1 MIFTIL
7 IIVFVLIGLL
17 VLHELGHF
25 VLAKKFGV
33 KVEEF
38 GIGIPPK
45 IIGKKIGETV
55 YSINLLPLG
64 AFVKLA
70 GEDEKNNDPRSFS
83 QKPISQRAL
92 IVLGGV
98 ISFWLISF
106 IIFTLVAGV
115 WGLPEQVSD
124 EFQGPAN
131 VQIIGIAENSPAEMN
146 GVKLGD
152 KIIGF
157 KFANQQ
163 IKIDKVKEVQTF
175 IKEHSGE
182 EIVLMIQR
190 GEDILSIN
198 LIPRK
203 TPPKE
208 QGAIGVSLA
217 RIVHSKANWYEA
229 PIKGAEITIKKT
241 IQIPIFLGFLFK
253 KALRGEKVE
262 GIEMVGPIGIGSIMG
277 QALKL
282 GIDSFLI
289 IIAMISISL
298 AVINI
303 MPIPAVDGGR
313 LLFLGIE
320 AIRKK
325 PISQPFEQK
334 INAISFFVLIFLMI
348 FVSIKDIVK
357 LF

>member
-25 VLAKKFGV
+25 ILAKKFGV

-38 GIGIPPK
+38 GIGIPPR
-45 IIGKKIGETV
+45 IIGKKIGETI

-98 ISFWLISF
+98 VSFWLISF
-106 IIFTLVAGV
+106 IIFTLVAGI

-124 EFQGPAN
+124 EFQGQAT
-131 VQIIGIAENSPAEMN
+131 VQIIGIAKDSPAEMN

-152 KIIGF
+152 EIIGF

-163 IKIDKVKEVQTF
+163 IKIDKVKEVQAF
-175 IKEHSGE
+175 IKEHSEE
-182 EIVLMIQR
+182 EIVLLVQR
-190 GEDILSIN
+190 GEDVLDIN
-198 LIPRK
+198 LVPRQSF
-203 TPPKE
+203 PE
-208 QGAIGVSLA
+208 NQGAIGVGLA
-217 RIVHSKANWYEA
+217 RVVYSKANWYEA

-241 IQIPIFLGFLFK
+241 IQIPMFLGFLFEK
-253 KALRGEKVE
+253 TLKGERIEGVE
-262 GIEMVGPIGIGSIMG
+262 IIGPIGIGSIMK

-289 IIAMISISL
+289 IIAMVSISL

-334 INAISFFVLIFLMI
+334 INAVSFFILIFLMI
-348 FVSIKDIVK
+348 FVSIKDIFK
-357 LF
+357 LL